1 MSFWGGF
8 VEGFATEVGKAIDKD
23 VERTNQLVDDTV
35 KIGLNK
41 YLENEEEIKK
51 EKKTIR
57 DEIDTLVG
65 LNFSLPKAASIVKA
79 GLTTQL
85 AKLALDEDYR
95 GDPNKL
101 WDGTTKYSEESGLTV
116 QDVVNKLVKTPKFD
130 VGNLKVSQPQ
140 GSLLSAL
147 GLGTDVSSRIKSGID
162 TRVGGMTK
170 ATASRDDI
178 AVTPGSVPIDV
189 KKLLA
194 SSSGDTIDK
203 RVIAAIDAL
212 DIPQEEK
219 NNLFIRIKA
228 GGKIPNILG
237 IQFPGMSST
246 AGGANLPQNMQQLK
260 NLAKLAKNGD
270 KNAEE
275 QLAKEIDAIEKIM
288 GPNYA
293 DSILDSLD

>member
-8 VEGFATEVGKAIDKD
+8 VEGFAESVGEAIDKD
-23 VERTNQLVDDTV
+23 VDRTNKLVDDTV

-79 GLTTQL
+79 GLTSQL

-101 WDGTTKYSEESGLTV
+101 WDGTTKYSDESGLTV
-116 QDVVNKLVKTPKFD
+116 QDIVNKLVKTPKFN

-140 GSLLSAL
+140 GSLLSAI

-178 AVTPGSVPIDV
+178 AVTPGSVPTDV

>member
-35 KIGLNK
+35 KIGVNK

-57 DEIDTLVG
+57 DELDTLVG

-116 QDVVNKLVKTPKFD
+116 QDVVDKLVKTPKFD

-178 AVTPGSVPIDV
+178 AVTPGSVPTDV

>member
-79 GLTTQL
+79 GLTNQL

-116 QDVVNKLVKTPKFD
+116 QDIVNKLVKTPKFD

-178 AVTPGSVPIDV
+178 AVTPGSVPTDV

-212 DIPQEEK
+212 NIPIEEK

-237 IQFPGMSST
+237 IQYPGMSST

-275 QLAKEIDAIEKIM
+275 ELAKELDAIEKIM
-288 GPNYA
+288 GPNYT
-293 DSILDSLD
+293 DSLLDNLD

>member
-23 VERTNQLVDDTV
+23 VERTNELVDDTI

-178 AVTPGSVPIDV
+178 AVTPGSVPTDV

>member
-23 VERTNQLVDDTV
+23 VERTNELVDDTI

-116 QDVVNKLVKTPKFD
+116 QDVVDKLVKTPKFD

-178 AVTPGSVPIDV
+178 AVTPGSVPTDV

>member
-116 QDVVNKLVKTPKFD
+116 QDVVDKLVKTPKFD

-178 AVTPGSVPIDV
+178 AVTPGSVPTDV

>member
-178 AVTPGSVPIDV
+178 AVTPGSVPTDV

-194 SSSGDTIDK
+194 SSGGDTIDK

>member
-1 MSFWGGF
+1 M
-8 VEGFATEVGKAIDKD
+8 
-23 VERTNQLVDDTV
+23 
-35 KIGLNK
+35 
-41 YLENEEEIKK
+41 
-51 EKKTIR
+51 
-57 DEIDTLVG
+57 
-65 LNFSLPKAASIVKA
+65 PKAASIVKA
-79 GLTTQL
+79 ALTTQL

-178 AVTPGSVPIDV
+178 AVTPGSVPTDV